1 METKPLMIS
10 QSLIKAY
17 YDYSQQKLCGLLFE
31 AKYVKKLPLA
41 DIEPTDAMKA
51 GIYFE
56 YLATGALP
64 KNKQIPQPDVA
75 YAGTK
80 RERISAPY
88 ERAQKSA
95 ELFRSILA
103 HYNIKILKVGYYL
116 TDGEIDGVVDIYAE
130 WNGEKVFI
138 DLKYSG
144 LIEDKWS
151 EMGWELESL
160 PLKDSIMIQGV
171 HYKLLANRVL
181 GIDDI
186 PFFYFVFDSS
196 NPDNARIIKQHVD
209 ESKMASHVVVISNVK
224 GKLAASI
231 NSGFNAYPSL
241 KSCGKCPLK
250 ETCAKA
256 ISVPLID
263 EVYY

>member
-10 QSLIKAY
+10 QSLIKAF
-17 YDYSQQKLCGLLFE
+17 YDYNQQKLCGLLFE
-31 AKYVKKLPLA
+31 AKYIKKLP
-41 DIEPTDAMKA
+41 IEQEPSEAMKA

-64 KNKQIPQPDVA
+64 KSKQVPQPDMA

-80 RERISAPY
+80 RERLAAPY
-88 ERAQKSA
+88 ERANKSA
-95 ELFRSILA
+95 ELFRKILA

-116 TDGEIDGVVDIYAE
+116 TDGEIDGVVDIFAE

-144 LIEDKWS
+144 LIEDKWN

-160 PLKDSIMIQGV
+160 PMKDSIMIQGV
-171 HYKLLANRVL
+171 HYKLLAQRVL
-181 GIDDI
+181 GIEDI
-186 PFFYFVFDSS
+186 PFYYFVFDSG
-196 NPDNARIIKQHVD
+196 NPDNARIIKQNVD
-209 ESKMASHVVVISNVK
+209 EDKKASHVVVISNVK
-224 GKLAASI
+224 NRLSI
-231 NSGFNAYPSL
+231 AIKSGFTAFPSL
-241 KSCGKCPLK
+241 KSCGNCPLK
-250 ETCAKA
+250 DNCPKA